1 MGGFWDHDLGMEDE
15 CQRIMES
22 IRGEE
27 ANKGRN
33 PGANGG
39 RIWVCCLSCGR
50 IAVLVRQGWVG
61 RKQEQAAKEKNG
73 YVVSVCGSC
82 ERRNGEMVRRDGG
95 SRMEIDKEMV
105 RASKGFR
112 AVARQCGKMGWEE
125 VEVSSERVIDRRT
138 LVGKHYAGMTIRS
151 VRVEEGDE
159 VEGKGKGEGETS
171 VKVME
176 YLDVAFI

>member
-27 ANKGRN
+27 ANKGIKA
-33 PGANGG
+33 GANGG
-39 RIWVCCLSCGR
+39 RIWVCCLSCGGM
-50 IAVLVRQGWVG
+50 AVLVRQGWVG
-61 RKQEQAAKEKNG
+61 RKQEQAAREKNG

-82 ERRNGEMVRRDGG
+82 ERRNGEMVKEDRGK
-95 SRMEIDKEMV
+95 RMEIDREMV

-112 AVARQCGKMGWEE
+112 AVEGKCSKMGWER

-138 LVGKHYAGMTIRS
+138 LVGKHSAGMTIRS
-151 VRVEEGDE
+151 VRVEEGE
-159 VEGKGKGEGETS
+159 EETS

-176 YLDVAFI
+176 YLEVAFM

>member
-1 MGGFWDHDLGMEDE
+1 MGGFWDRDLAIEDE

-33 PGANGG
+33 AGANG
-39 RIWVCCLSCGR
+39 RQIWVCCLSCGR
-50 IAVLVRQGWVG
+50 MAVLVRQGWVG

-82 ERRNGEMVRRDGG
+82 ERRNGEMLREGG
-95 SRMEIDKEMV
+95 LGRVEIDREMV
-105 RASKGFR
+105 KASKGFR
-112 AVARQCGKMGWEE
+112 AVEGQCGKMGWEE

-138 LVGKHYAGMTIRS
+138 LVGKHYGGMRIGS
-151 VRVEEGDE
+151 VRIEEE
-159 VEGKGKGEGETS
+159 EEAEGETR
-171 VKVME
+171 VKIMD
-176 YLDVAFI
+176 YLDVAFM

>member
-27 ANKGRN
+27 TNKGTKA
-33 PGANGG
+33 GANGG
-39 RIWVCCLSCGR
+39 RIWVCCLSCGGM
-50 IAVLVRQGWVG
+50 AVLVRQGWVG
-61 RKQEQAAKEKNG
+61 RKQEQAAREKNG

-82 ERRNGEMVRRDGG
+82 ERRNGEMVKEDRGK
-95 SRMEIDKEMV
+95 RMEIDREMV
-105 RASKGFR
+105 RTSKGFR
-112 AVARQCGKMGWEE
+112 AVEGKCSKIGWER

-138 LVGKHYAGMTIRS
+138 LVGKHSAGMTIRS
-151 VRVEEGDE
+151 VRVEEGE
-159 VEGKGKGEGETS
+159 EETS

-176 YLDVAFI
+176 YLEVAFM

>member
-1 MGGFWDHDLGMEDE
+1 MEDE

-27 ANKGRN
+27 ANEGIKA
-33 PGANGG
+33 GANGG
-39 RIWVCCLSCGR
+39 RIWVCCLSCGGM
-50 IAVLVRQGWVG
+50 AVLVRQGWVG
-61 RKQEQAAKEKNG
+61 RKQEQAAREKNG

-82 ERRNGEMVRRDGG
+82 ERRNGEMVKEDRGK
-95 SRMEIDKEMV
+95 RMEIDREMV

-112 AVARQCGKMGWEE
+112 AVEGKCSKMGWER

-138 LVGKHYAGMTIRS
+138 LVGKHSAGMTIRS
-151 VRVEEGDE
+151 VRVEEGE
-159 VEGKGKGEGETS
+159 EETS

-176 YLDVAFI
+176 YLEVAFM